1 MLITDYDLESLRYK
15 IEQGDGF
22 HIAITPIYPQLFE
35 KVARDAD
42 ALHDK
47 LEQAGYSVLMDNRNQ
62 KPKNMFAVIEF
73 LGIPHRLTLSGR
85 SLEAGVYEYFN
96 LHTELRSKI
105 KREEV
110 LDFMKQQ
117 IDLAG
122 LNPD

>member
-1 MLITDYDLESLRYK
+1 MLITDYNLESLRYK
-15 IEQGDGF
+15 VEQEGGF
-22 HIAITPIYPQLFE
+22 QIAITPIYPQLFE

-42 ALHDK
+42 ALHGK
-47 LEQAGYSVLMDNRNQ
+47 LEQEGYSVLMDNRNQ

-85 SLEAGVYEYFN
+85 SLEVGVYEYFN
-96 LHTELRSKI
+96 VRTEFRSKI

-110 LDFMKQQ
+110 LDFMRQQ